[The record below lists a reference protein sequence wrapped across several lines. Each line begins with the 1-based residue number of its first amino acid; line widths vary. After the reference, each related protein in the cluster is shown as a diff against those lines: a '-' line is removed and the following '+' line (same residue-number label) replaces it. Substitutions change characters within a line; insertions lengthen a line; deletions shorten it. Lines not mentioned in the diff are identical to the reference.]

1 MKIGIRKSKKY
12 ITMIDK
18 LEELKR
24 LLIETENMMSFD
36 YDTASE
42 KLRRDAYNLLRIDL
56 DTAIKNLVVI
66 IEYNE
71 DQVGNNWC

>member
-1 MKIGIRKSKKY
+1 
-12 ITMIDK
+12 MIDK